1 MDGLK
6 KPIME
11 SLRIRL
17 SVWLSVAILAIAL
30 TGGLFA
36 FLSAFSE
43 AHELQDDVLRQIA
56 SLYEGQYLNVPQQGD
71 IGKTVVSDP
80 ESRVFVQILPS
91 FLSSNSTKHTG
102 TPALKLNLPEG
113 MQTIT
118 SGDQTYRVLVKTLST
133 GQRLAVSQETD
144 IRDEIARDSA

>member
-91 FLSSNSTKHTG
+91 ILSSNSPKHTG